1 MTKRPLSKDEKR
13 QERMRKKLY
22 ERTKK
27 EIAQGKY
34 FESKREENVVHWCTF
49 FRRNIHRFAT
59 NYLGIKLHLFQMI
72 AMYLMNISPTVV
84 LLCARAFSKSFITA
98 LWACCVCLL
107 YPNSKIVA
115 TALTKKQASLLVK
128 EKIQKELMKM
138 SPRLA
143 SHIKE
148 IKTSQNDIEVIFEN
162 GSSFICCVCGE
173 QSRGIRSTVLLIDEF
188 RLVDKEVLD
197 SVLVPT
203 EIARPVPYLKLPKW
217 EEYLEILQ
225 EEPREVYLSSAYY
238 KSHWMWNLIRQTF
251 KNMYSSRNDESMNG
265 MIICADYELTIQ
277 HGIKTKKQMIKAK
290 KQCDDM
296 TWEMEYLNL
305 MSGGAEGQYYTY
317 DLINHSQVLKK
328 AFYPLTLEEYYNS
341 KQPNYNKTERFGYIP
356 KEEDEVR
363 ILSMD
368 IAVAKSTSKKKNDF
382 TDIKAIR
389 ATRKDDI
396 YIRQEVYS
404 EGHEGVP
411 VIEQAL
417 YLKRLYFDFEAD
429 WIVLDGRTYGIDLI
443 DQLARPTYDAERETS
458 YPAMKVFNEDT
469 PSAKDLG
476 ERCKDPNAIAC
487 IYAFI
492 ASNER
497 NHIMHTNMKDAL
509 LSGKFKCLKSNLVA
523 KDEYLRGRKEYI
535 FADGRE
541 KARLEAPYI
550 YSDMTLNEMI
560 SLSRDETKAMIT
572 LKEPNTGTK
581 DKYIARAMGNYFIT
595 NFLETKLTKKENYN
609 MDDWYKV
616 SLVGGYKQTFRI

>member
-1 MTKRPLSKDEKR
+1 
-13 QERMRKKLY
+13 
-22 ERTKK
+22 
-27 EIAQGKY
+27 
-34 FESKREENVVHWCTF
+34 
-49 FRRNIHRFAT
+49 
-59 NYLGIKLHLFQMI
+59 
-72 AMYLMNISPTVV
+72 
-84 LLCARAFSKSFITA
+84 
-98 LWACCVCLL
+98 
-107 YPNSKIVA
+107 
-115 TALTKKQASLLVK
+115 
-128 EKIQKELMKM
+128 
-138 SPRLA
+138 
-143 SHIKE
+143 
-148 IKTSQNDIEVIFEN
+148 
-162 GSSFICCVCGE
+162 
-173 QSRGIRSTVLLIDEF
+173 
-188 RLVDKEVLD
+188 
-197 SVLVPT
+197 
-203 EIARPVPYLKLPKW
+203 
-217 EEYLEILQ
+217 
-225 EEPREVYLSSAYY
+225 
-238 KSHWMWNLIRQTF
+238 
-251 KNMYSSRNDESMNG
+251 
-265 MIICADYELTIQ
+265 
-277 HGIKTKKQMIKAK
+277 
-290 KQCDDM
+290 
-296 TWEMEYLNL
+296 
-305 MSGGAEGQYYTY
+305 
-317 DLINHSQVLKK
+317 
-328 AFYPLTLEEYYNS
+328 
-341 KQPNYNKTERFGYIP
+341 
-356 KEEDEVR
+356 
-363 ILSMD
+363 MD

-443 DQLARPTYDAERETS
+443 DQLARPTYDAERETT

-476 ERCKDPNAIAC
+476 DRCKDPNAIAC

-609 MDDWYKV
+609 MEDWYKV
-616 SLVGGYKQTFRI
+616 SLVGGYNQTFRI

>member
-1 MTKRPLSKDEKR
+1 M
-13 QERMRKKLY
+13 
-22 ERTKK
+22 
-27 EIAQGKY
+27 
-34 FESKREENVVHWCTF
+34 
-49 FRRNIHRFAT
+49 
-59 NYLGIKLHLFQMI
+59 
-72 AMYLMNISPTVV
+72 
-84 LLCARAFSKSFITA
+84 
-98 LWACCVCLL
+98 
-107 YPNSKIVA
+107 
-115 TALTKKQASLLVK
+115 KKQASLLVK

-138 SPRLA
+138 SPRLT

-148 IKTSQNDIEVIFEN
+148 IKTSQNECEVVFEN
-162 GSSFICCVCGE
+162 GSSFICCVAGE
-173 QSRGIRSTVLLIDEF
+173 QSRGIRSTVLLVDEF
-188 RLVDKEVLD
+188 RLVDKDVLD

-203 EIARPVPYLKLPKW
+203 EIARPVPYLLLPKW
-217 EEYLEILQ
+217 EEYTEILQ

-238 KSHWMWNLIRQTF
+238 KSHWMWNLVRQTF
-251 KNMYSSRNDESMNG
+251 QNMYSSRNDESMNG
-265 MIICADYELTIQ
+265 MIICADYELTIH

-305 MSGGAEGQYYTY
+305 MSGGAEGMYYTF

-341 KQPNYNKTERFGYIP
+341 KQPNYNKAERFGYIP

-443 DQLARPTYDAERETS
+443 DQLARPTYDAEREIT

-476 ERCKDPNAIAC
+476 DRCKDPNAIAC

-595 NFLETKLTKKENYN
+595 NFLETKLTKKENYD
-609 MDDWYKV
+609 MEDWYKV

>member
-1 MTKRPLSKDEKR
+1 MT
-13 QERMRKKLY
+13 
-22 ERTKK
+22 T
-27 EIAQGKY
+27 I
-34 FESKREENVVHWCTF
+34 
-49 FRRNIHRFAT
+49 FAT
-59 NYLGIKLHLFQMI
+59 CI
-72 AMYLMNISPTVV
+72 
-84 LLCARAFSKSFITA
+84 
-98 LWACCVCLL
+98 CLL
-107 YPNSKIVA
+107 YPNSKVIA
-115 TALTKKQASLLVK
+115 TSLTKKQASLLIR
-128 EKIQKELMKM
+128 EKFQKELMNM

-143 SHIKE
+143 QHVKE
-148 IKTSQNDIEVIFEN
+148 IKVGANETEVVFEN
-162 GSSFICCVCGE
+162 GSSFITCVCAE
-173 QSRGIRSTVLLIDEF
+173 SSRGLRSTFAIIDEF
-188 RLVDKEVLD
+188 RLIDPLVFQ
-197 SVLVPT
+197 SVIQPT
-203 EIARPVPYLKLPKW
+203 EIARPVPYLLLPKW
-217 EEYLEILQ
+217 EEYIEILQ
-225 EEPREVYLSSAYY
+225 EEPREAYLSSAYY
-238 KSHWMWNLIRQTF
+238 KANWMWGLVRQTF
-251 KNMYSSRNDESMNG
+251 KSMYSSRDDEHMNG
-265 MIICADYELTIQ
+265 AIICADYELTIH

-290 KQCDDM
+290 QQCDDL
-296 TWEMEYLNL
+296 TWEMEYENR
-305 MSGGAEGQYYTY
+305 MIDSGEGMYYTY

-356 KEEDEVR
+356 YESDEIRV
-363 ILSMD
+363 ISMD

-382 TDIKAIR
+382 TDIKCIR

-417 YLKRLYFDFEAD
+417 YLKRLYYDFSENGNCPT

-443 DQLARPTYDAERETS
+443 DQLARPTYDAERETT

-476 ERCKDPNAIAC
+476 DRCKDPNAIAC

-535 FADGRE
+535 LE
-541 KARLEAPYI
+541 EKKKKARLEAPYI

>member
-1 MTKRPLSKDEKR
+1 
-13 QERMRKKLY
+13 
-22 ERTKK
+22 
-27 EIAQGKY
+27 
-34 FESKREENVVHWCTF
+34 
-49 FRRNIHRFAT
+49 
-59 NYLGIKLHLFQMI
+59 
-72 AMYLMNISPTVV
+72 
-84 LLCARAFSKSFITA
+84 
-98 LWACCVCLL
+98 
-107 YPNSKIVA
+107 
-115 TALTKKQASLLVK
+115 
-128 EKIQKELMKM
+128 MKA

-148 IKTSQNDIEVIFEN
+148 IKTSQNEVEVIFEN
-162 GSSFICCVCGE
+162 GSSFIACVCGE
-173 QSRGIRSTVLLIDEF
+173 QSRGLRATYIIFDEF
-188 RLVDKEVLD
+188 RLLKLEDVN
-197 SVLVPT
+197 SIMIPM
-203 EIARPVPYLKLPKW
+203 EIARPVPYLKLPRW

-225 EEPREVYLSSAYY
+225 EEPREAYLSSAYY
-238 KSHWMWNLIRQTF
+238 KSSWMWNRIRQSF
-251 KNMYSSRNDESMNG
+251 KDMYDSRDDEHMKG
-265 MIICADYELTIQ
+265 MIICADYELTIH
-277 HGIKTKKQMIKAK
+277 HGIKTKNQMRKAK
-290 KQCDDM
+290 QQCDDM
-296 TWEMEYLNL
+296 SWLLEYCNI
-305 MSGGAEGQYYTY
+305 MVGGSEGQYYTF

-443 DQLARPTYDAERETS
+443 DQLARPTYDPERETT

-469 PSAKDLG
+469 PSAKELG
-476 ERCKDPNAIAC
+476 DRCKDPNAIAC

-541 KARLEAPYI
+541 KARLEAQYI

-609 MDDWYKV
+609 MEDWYKV

>member
-1 MTKRPLSKDEKR
+1 M
-13 QERMRKKLY
+13 
-22 ERTKK
+22 
-27 EIAQGKY
+27 
-34 FESKREENVVHWCTF
+34 
-49 FRRNIHRFAT
+49 
-59 NYLGIKLHLFQMI
+59 
-72 AMYLMNISPTVV
+72 
-84 LLCARAFSKSFITA
+84 
-98 LWACCVCLL
+98 
-107 YPNSKIVA
+107 
-115 TALTKKQASLLVK
+115 
-128 EKIQKELMKM
+128 
-138 SPRLA
+138 
-143 SHIKE
+143 
-148 IKTSQNDIEVIFEN
+148 
-162 GSSFICCVCGE
+162 
-173 QSRGIRSTVLLIDEF
+173 
-188 RLVDKEVLD
+188 DKEVLD

-265 MIICADYELTIQ
+265 MIICADYELTIH

-417 YLKRLYFDFEAD
+417 YLKRLYAVNVTALVE
-429 WIVLDGRTYGIDLI
+429 
-443 DQLARPTYDAERETS
+443 Q
-458 YPAMKVFNEDT
+458 
-469 PSAKDLG
+469 SA
-476 ERCKDPNAIAC
+476 
-487 IYAFI
+487 
-492 ASNER
+492 
-497 NHIMHTNMKDAL
+497 
-509 LSGKFKCLKSNLVA
+509 
-523 KDEYLRGRKEYI
+523 
-535 FADGRE
+535 
-541 KARLEAPYI
+541 
-550 YSDMTLNEMI
+550 
-560 SLSRDETKAMIT
+560 
-572 LKEPNTGTK
+572 
-581 DKYIARAMGNYFIT
+581 
-595 NFLETKLTKKENYN
+595 
-609 MDDWYKV
+609 
-616 SLVGGYKQTFRI
+616 

>member
-1 MTKRPLSKDEKR
+1 MIREK
-13 QERMRKKLY
+13 
-22 ERTKK
+22 
-27 EIAQGKY
+27 
-34 FESKREENVVHWCTF
+34 F
-49 FRRNIHRFAT
+49 
-59 NYLGIKLHLFQMI
+59 
-72 AMYLMNISPTVV
+72 
-84 LLCARAFSKSFITA
+84 
-98 LWACCVCLL
+98 
-107 YPNSKIVA
+107 
-115 TALTKKQASLLVK
+115 
-128 EKIQKELMKM
+128 QKELMNM

-143 SHIKE
+143 QHVKE
-148 IKTSQNDIEVIFEN
+148 IKVGANETEVVFEN
-162 GSSFICCVCGE
+162 GSSFITCVCAE
-173 QSRGIRSTVLLIDEF
+173 SSRGLRSTFAIIDEF
-188 RLVDKEVLD
+188 RLIDPLVFQ
-197 SVLVPT
+197 SVIQPT
-203 EIARPVPYLKLPKW
+203 EIARPVPYLLLPKW
-217 EEYLEILQ
+217 EEYIEILQ
-225 EEPREVYLSSAYY
+225 EEPREAYLSSAYY
-238 KSHWMWNLIRQTF
+238 KANWMWGLVRQTF
-251 KNMYSSRNDESMNG
+251 KSMYSSRDDEHMNG
-265 MIICADYELTIQ
+265 AIICADYELTIH
-277 HGIKTKKQMIKAK
+277 HGIK
-290 KQCDDM
+290 
-296 TWEMEYLNL
+296 
-305 MSGGAEGQYYTY
+305 QYYTF

-341 KQPNYNKTERFGYIP
+341 KQSNYNKTERFGYIP
-356 KEEDEVR
+356 KETDEVR

-417 YLKRLYFDFEAD
+417 YLKRLYFDFEAE

-443 DQLARPTYDAERETS
+443 DQLARPTYDAERKTT
-458 YPAMKVFNEDT
+458 YPAMKVFNDDS

-572 LKEPNTGTK
+572 LKEPTTGTK

-595 NFLETKLTKKENYN
+595 NYLETKLTKKEKSS

-616 SLVGGYKQTFRI
+616 SLVGGYSQNII